1 MTASR
6 TFVADDVLVHSFGNL
21 VPSNL
26 AELVIEFLLVPPM
39 WLVDLFTDQEYIV
52 GEHPLFTFFQYIN
65 VGRLL
70 SPLLPKAV

>member
-26 AELVIEFLLVPPM
+26 AELVMEFLLIPPM
-39 WLVDLFTDQEYIV
+39 WLADLFTDKEYIA
-52 GEHPLFTFFQYIN
+52 GEHTMFTFYQHIKI
-65 VGRLL
+65 GTLL
-70 SPLLPKAV
+70 APLLPKAI